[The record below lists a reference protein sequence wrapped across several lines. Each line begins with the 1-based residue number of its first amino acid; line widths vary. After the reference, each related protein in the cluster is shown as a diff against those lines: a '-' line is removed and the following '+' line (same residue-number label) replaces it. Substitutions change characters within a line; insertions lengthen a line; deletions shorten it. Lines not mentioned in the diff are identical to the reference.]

1 LPAHCESPFGS
12 ELCERPS
19 LPFEDARL
27 LLTDILDAVL
37 SIERFV
43 DGMDLKAYAEDERT
57 QAAVERKILVI
68 SEAAIR
74 LKDAAETVCAG
85 VPWRDIRGIG
95 NWLRHQYDRVDP
107 EIIWNTIE
115 DDLPSL
121 KSAVQRALD
130 SGSST

>member
-1 LPAHCESPFGS
+1 MS
-12 ELCERPS
+12 
-19 LPFEDARL
+19 
-27 LLTDILDAVL
+27 
-37 SIERFV
+37 
-43 DGMDLKAYAEDERT
+43 
-57 QAAVERKILVI
+57 ERKRQSSERSSSIN
-68 SEAAIR
+68 EAAIR
-74 LKDAAETVCAG
+74 PKDAAETVCPE

-115 DDLPSL
+115 DDPPSL